1 MHIKARLFKLI
12 SNDPGTRYA
21 RKVVNGEIIAGKK
34 VITACNRHLRDLE
47 NDKLDYIY
55 LPERAEIAV
64 KFMEILPDI
73 STGKPVKLAEF
84 QLFIVYSLFG
94 WYRKDNNALRR
105 FNKALISMA
114 RKNGKSAL
122 ISGIAIFEFLAGK
135 YPLQNRQI
143 YCTAQSREQ
152 ASIVFNMV
160 VQRLDGLL
168 AQSEAIRK
176 SVRKVRNEINHNPSY
191 SVLKPL
197 SKETGNING
206 LAPTLS
212 ILDEYGASRDNSMM
226 EVLESG
232 TILQPNVLTLII
244 STAYFDLNSPM
255 YTQEYKY
262 GEKIL
267 NGDAEDD
274 NYFVLVYEQDDEE
287 EIYNE
292 SMWIKSNPLLEVT
305 SIKETLIR
313 NLRKRFKESV
323 AKNDLLGLIVK
334 NFNMWK
340 QAAEN
345 SFLPIKEWQACE
357 TEPINIYGRDVF
369 FGLDLSRTDDITA
382 LYYIIPL
389 ENAKFYIDG
398 HSFIATVGG
407 LEAKSQRDKIDYE
420 MLIQRGYATKTNLNS
435 GFINID
441 QVLDYA
447 VKLITDNNL
456 NVQAFCYDSWNIANF
471 LSEWEKLYPDMDIPF
486 IEVRQD
492 YKNLSEPI
500 KQFRFGV
507 YERKILHS
515 NNPLLNIAVN
525 NAIVKYDNNANV
537 MLDKKKNREK
547 IDPIVATITAF
558 AEAKDYEYQDMD
570 IRQIEAYIL
579 SDDFGF

>member
-1 MHIKARLFKLI
+1 MSF
-12 SNDPGTRYA
+12 NDPGTKYA
-21 RKVVNGEIIAGKK
+21 RKVVNGEITAGKK
-34 VITACNRHLRDLE
+34 VIKACKRHLRDLE
-47 NDKLDYIY
+47 NDKLNYVY

-73 STGKPVKLAEF
+73 STGKSVKLAEF

-168 AQSEAIRK
+168 AQSKAINK
-176 SVRKVRNEINHNPSY
+176 SVRKVRNEINHKPSY
-191 SVLKPL
+191 SILKPL
-197 SKETGNING
+197 SKDTGNING
-206 LAPTLS
+206 FAPTLS
-212 ILDEYGASRDNSMM
+212 ILDEYGASKDNSMM

-232 TILQPNVLTLII
+232 AILQPNMLTIII

-267 NGDAEDD
+267 NGDEEDD

-287 EIYNE
+287 EIYDE
-292 SMWIKSNPLLEVT
+292 SMWIKSNPLLEVEA
-305 SIKETLIR
+305 IRETLTR

-345 SFLPIKEWQACE
+345 SFLPVKEWRACE

-420 MLIQRGYATKTNLNS
+420 MLIQRGYASKTNLKS
-435 GFINID
+435 GFININ

-456 NVQAFCYDSWNIANF
+456 NVQAFCYDGWNIANF
-471 LSEWEKLYPDMDIPF
+471 LSEWEKHYPDLEVPF
-486 IEVRQD
+486 IEVPQD

-547 IDPIVATITAF
+547 IDPIVAVVTGF
-558 AEAKDYEYQDMD
+558 AEAKDYEYQGMD
-570 IRQIEAYIL
+570 IKQIEAYIL

>member
-1 MHIKARLFKLI
+1 MMTF
-12 SNDPGTRYA
+12 NDLGTQYA
-21 RKVVNGEIIAGKK
+21 KKVVNGEIIVGKK
-34 VITACNRHLRDLE
+34 VIKACKRHLKDIE
-47 NDKLDYIY
+47 NDKLEYVY

-176 SVRKVRNEINHNPSY
+176 SVRKVRNEINHKPSY
-191 SVLKPL
+191 SILKPL
-197 SKETGNING
+197 SKDTGNING
-206 LAPTLS
+206 FAPTVS
-212 ILDEYGASRDNSMM
+212 ILDEYGASKDNSMM

-232 TILQPNVLTLII
+232 AILQPNMLTIII

-267 NGDAEDD
+267 NGDEEDD

-287 EIYNE
+287 EIYDE
-292 SMWIKSNPLLEVT
+292 SMWIKSNPLLEVE

-313 NLRKRFKESV
+313 NLRKRFKEAV

-345 SFLPIKEWQACE
+345 SFLPVKEWRACE
-357 TEPINIYGRDVF
+357 TEPINKYGRDVF
-369 FGLDLSRTDDITA
+369 LGLDLSRTDDLTA
-382 LYYIIPL
+382 LYEIYPI
-389 ENAKFYIDG
+389 ENQKFWIDG
-398 HSFIATVGG
+398 HSFVATVGG
-407 LEAKSQRDKIDYE
+407 LEAKTKRDKIDYE
-420 MLIQRGYATKTNLNS
+420 MLIEKGYATKTDLKS
-435 GFINID
+435 GFINIT
-441 QVLDYA
+441 QIVHYA
-447 VKLITDNNL
+447 ADLIIRYNL
-456 NVQAFCYDSWNIANF
+456 SVQAFCYDSWHIANF
-471 LSEWEKLYPDMDIPF
+471 ISEWEKNYPDLEIPF
-486 IEVRQD
+486 IEVPQN
-492 YKNLSEPI
+492 YKFLSEPI
-500 KQFRFGV
+500 KQFRMGV

-525 NAIVKYDNNANV
+525 NAVIKYDNNRNM
-537 MLDKKKNREK
+537 MLDKQKNREK
-547 IDPIVATITAF
+547 IDPIVATITGF
-558 AEAKDYEYQDMD
+558 SEAKDYEYQGMD
-570 IRQIEAYIL
+570 IKQIEAYIL

>member
-1 MHIKARLFKLI
+1 MF
-12 SNDPGTRYA
+12 NDPGTQYA
-21 RKVVNGEIIAGKK
+21 RKVVNGDIIAGKK
-34 VITACNRHLRDLE
+34 VIKACQRHLDDLE
-47 NDKLDYIY
+47 KDNFNYIY
-55 LPERAEIAV
+55 LPERAKIAV

-73 STGKPVKLAEF
+73 STGELVPLAEF
-84 QLFIVYSLFG
+84 QKFIVYSLFG
-94 WYRKDNNALRR
+94 WYHKEDNNLRR

-135 YPLQNRQI
+135 YPIQNRQI

-168 AQSEAIRK
+168 AKSEAIRND
-176 SVRKVRNEINHNPSY
+176 VRKVRNEINQKSSY

-197 SKETGNING
+197 SKDTGNING

-212 ILDEYGASRDNSMM
+212 ILDEYGASNTNEMM

-232 TILQPNVLTLII
+232 AMLQPNMLTLII

-255 YTQEYKY
+255 YAQEYKH

-267 NGDAEDD
+267 NKEVDQDS
-274 NYFVLVYEQDDEE
+274 YFVLVYEQDDEK

-292 SMWIKSNPLLEVT
+292 ELWIKSNPLLEVD
-305 SIKETLIR
+305 SIKEVLMR
-313 NLRKRFKESV
+313 NLRERFNEMV

-334 NFNMWK
+334 NFNIWK
-340 QAAEN
+340 QGSEN
-345 SFLPIKEWQACE
+345 SFIPAKEWQACE
-357 TEPINIYGRDVF
+357 SEPIDIYGRDVF
-369 FGLDLSRTDDITA
+369 LGLDLSRTGDLTA
-382 LYYIIPL
+382 LYFIYPL
-389 ENAKFYIDG
+389 KDNKFYVDG
-398 HSFIATVGG
+398 HSFVATVEG

-420 MLIQRGYATKTNLNS
+420 LLINKGYATKTNLKS

-441 QVLDYA
+441 QVVDYA
-447 VKLITDNNL
+447 ADMITKNNL
-456 NVQAFCYDSWNIANF
+456 NVQAFCYDSWHIANF
-471 LSEWEKLYPDMDIPF
+471 LSEWEKKHYELDVPF
-486 IEVRQD
+486 IEVPQN
-492 YKNLSEPI
+492 YKYLSEAI
-500 KQFRFGV
+500 KQFRFNV
-507 YERKILHS
+507 YERKIQHN

-525 NAIVKYDNNANV
+525 NAVIKYDNNANM
-537 MLDKKKNREK
+537 MLDKQKAREK

-558 AEAKDYEYQDMD
+558 SEAKDYEYQGMD
-570 IRQIEAYIL
+570 IKQIEEYIL

>member
-1 MHIKARLFKLI
+1 MTF
-12 SNDPGTRYA
+12 NDPGTQYA

-34 VITACNRHLRDLE
+34 VIKACKRHLRDLE

-152 ASIVFNMV
+152 ASIVFSMV

-197 SKETGNING
+197 SKDTGNING

-212 ILDEYGASRDNSMM
+212 ILDEYGASKDNSMM

-232 TILQPNVLTLII
+232 SMLQPNMLTLII

-255 YTQEYKY
+255 YVQEYKY

-267 NGDAEDD
+267 NGDEEDD

-287 EIYNE
+287 EIYDE
-292 SMWIKSNPLLEVT
+292 SMWIKSNPLIEVE

-313 NLRKRFKESV
+313 NLRKRFKEAV

-345 SFLPIKEWQACE
+345 SFLPVKEWRACE
-357 TEPINIYGRDVF
+357 TEPINKYGRDVF
-369 FGLDLSRTDDITA
+369 LGLDLSRTEDLTA
-382 LYYIIPL
+382 LYEIYPI
-389 ENAKFYIDG
+389 ENQKFWIDG
-398 HSFIATVGG
+398 HSFVATVGG
-407 LEAKSQRDKIDYE
+407 IEAKTKRDKIDYE
-420 MLIQRGYATKTNLNS
+420 MLIEKGYASKTDLKS
-435 GFINID
+435 GFINIT
-441 QVLDYA
+441 QIVHYA
-447 VKLITDNNL
+447 ADLITRYNL
-456 NVQAFCYDSWNIANF
+456 SVQAFCYDGWHIANF
-471 LSEWEKLYPDMDIPF
+471 ISEWEKNYPDLEIPF
-486 IEVRQD
+486 IEVPQN
-492 YKNLSEPI
+492 YKFLSEPI
-500 KQFRFGV
+500 KQFRMGV

-525 NAIVKYDNNANV
+525 NAVIKYDNNRNM
-537 MLDKKKNREK
+537 MLDKQKNREK
-547 IDPIVATITAF
+547 IDPIVAVITGF
-558 AEAKDYEYQDMD
+558 AEAKDYEYQGMD
-570 IRQIEAYIL
+570 IKQIEAYIL

>member
-1 MHIKARLFKLI
+1 MF
-12 SNDPGTRYA
+12 NDPGTQYA
-21 RKVVNGEIIAGKK
+21 RKVVNGEILAGKK
-34 VITACNRHLRDLE
+34 VMKACKRHLNDLE
-47 NDKLDYIY
+47 NENLNYVY

-73 STGKPVKLAEF
+73 STGKPVKLAQF
-84 QLFIVYSLFG
+84 QKFIVYSLFG
-94 WYRKDNNALRR
+94 WYRKDNNDLRR

-135 YPLQNRQI
+135 HPIQNRQI

-168 AQSEAIRK
+168 AQSEQIRN

-197 SKETGNING
+197 SKETGGING

-212 ILDEYGASRDNSMM
+212 ILDEYGASKDNSMM

-232 TILQPNVLTLII
+232 SMLQPNMLTLII

-267 NGDAEDD
+267 NGDTENE
-274 NYFVLVYEQDDEE
+274 NYFILVYEQDDEE

-292 SMWIKSNPLLEVT
+292 EKWIKSNPLLEVEA
-305 SIKETLIR
+305 IKETLIR
-313 NLRKRFKESV
+313 NLRKRVSESI

-340 QAAEN
+340 QGAEN
-345 SFLPIKEWQACE
+345 SFLPVKEWQACE
-357 TEPINIYGRDVF
+357 TDPINIYGRDIF
-369 FGLDLSRTDDITA
+369 LGLDLSRIDDITA
-382 LYYIIPL
+382 LYYVIPL
-389 ENAKFYIDG
+389 ENDKFYIDG
-398 HSFIATVGG
+398 HSFIATAGG
-407 LEAKSQRDKIDYE
+407 LEAKSRRDKIDYE
-420 MLIQRGYATKTNLNS
+420 MLIERGYATQTNLKS
-435 GFINID
+435 GFININ
-441 QVLDYA
+441 QVVDYA
-447 VKLITDNNL
+447 ARLITENNL
-456 NVQAFCYDSWNIANF
+456 NVQAFCYDSWHIANF
-471 LSEWEKLYPDMDIPF
+471 LGEWEKYYPDLDIPF
-486 IEVRQD
+486 IEVPQN
-492 YKNLSEPI
+492 YKYLSEPI

-507 YERKILHS
+507 YERKILHT

-525 NAIVKYDNNANV
+525 NAVMKYDNNANI
-537 MLDKKKNREK
+537 MLDKQKNREK
-547 IDPIVATITAF
+547 IDPIVATITGF
-558 AEAKDYEYQDMD
+558 SEARNYEYQGMD
-570 IRQIEAYIL
+570 IKQIEAYIL

>member
-1 MHIKARLFKLI
+1 MF
-12 SNDPGTRYA
+12 NDPGTQYA
-21 RKVVNGEIIAGKK
+21 RRVVNGDIIAGKK
-34 VITACNRHLRDLE
+34 VIKACKRHLNDLE
-47 NDKLDYIY
+47 KENFDYVY

-73 STGKPVKLAEF
+73 STGKPVKLAQF
-84 QLFIVYSLFG
+84 QKFIVYSLFG
-94 WYRKDNNALRR
+94 WYRKDNNDLRR

-135 YPLQNRQI
+135 HPIQNRQI

-168 AQSEAIRK
+168 AQSEQIRN

-197 SKETGNING
+197 SKETGGING
-206 LAPTLS
+206 FAPTLS
-212 ILDEYGASRDNSMM
+212 ILDEYGASKDNSMM

-232 TILQPNVLTLII
+232 VILQPNALTLII

-255 YTQEYKY
+255 YTEEYIH

-267 NGDAEDD
+267 NEKIVDD
-274 NYFVLVYEQDDEE
+274 NYFVLVYEQDDED
-287 EIYNE
+287 EIYDQGL
-292 SMWIKSNPLLEVT
+292 WIKSNPLIEVE

-313 NLRKRFKESV
+313 NLKRKLNEAV
-323 AKNDLLGLIVK
+323 EKNSLLGTIVK

-340 QAAEN
+340 QGAEN
-345 SFLPIKEWQACE
+345 SFLPDKEWRACE
-357 TEPINIYGRDVF
+357 TDPINIYGRDAF
-369 FGLDLSRTDDITA
+369 LGLDLSRIGDLTA
-382 LYYIIPL
+382 LYFIYPL
-389 ENAKFYIDG
+389 ENQKFYVDG
-398 HSFIATVGG
+398 HSFVATVEG
-407 LEAKSQRDKIDYE
+407 LEAKSKRDKIDYQ
-420 MLIQRGYATKTNLNS
+420 MLISKGYATQTNLQS
-435 GFINID
+435 GFINVD
-441 QVLDYA
+441 QVIEYA
-447 VKLITDNNL
+447 AHMIINYNL
-456 NVQAFCYDSWNIANF
+456 NVQAFCYDSWHIANF
-471 LSEWEKLYPDMDIPF
+471 LSEWEKRYSDLDIPF
-486 IEVRQD
+486 IEVPQN
-492 YKNLSEPI
+492 YKYLSEPI
-500 KQFRFGV
+500 KQFRLGV

-525 NAIVKYDNNANV
+525 NAIMKYDNNANI
-537 MLDKKKNREK
+537 MLDKQKNREK

-558 AEAKDYEYQDMD
+558 AEAKDYEYQGMD
-570 IRQIEAYIL
+570 IKQIEAYIL

>member
-1 MHIKARLFKLI
+1 MKKF
-12 SNDPGTRYA
+12 NDPGTQYA
-21 RKVVNGEIIAGKK
+21 RKVINGEIVACEK
-34 VITACNRHLRDLE
+34 VKQACQRHLDDIE
-47 NDKLDYIY
+47 KKDFNYVYI
-55 LPERAEIAV
+55 PERAEIAV

-73 STGKPVKLAEF
+73 STGKPVRLAQF
-84 QLFIVYSLFG
+84 QLFIIYSLFG
-94 WYRKDNNALRR
+94 WYRKDKNELRR
-105 FNKALISMA
+105 FNKALISMS

-197 SKETGNING
+197 SKDTGNING

-212 ILDEYGASRDNSMM
+212 ILDEYGASKDNSMM

-232 TILQPNVLTLII
+232 SMLQPNMLTLII

-255 YTQEYKY
+255 YAQEYKY

-267 NGDAEDD
+267 NGDEKDD

-287 EIYNE
+287 EIYDE
-292 SMWIKSNPLLEVT
+292 SMWIKSNPLLEVE

-313 NLRKRFKESV
+313 NLRKRFKEAV

-345 SFLPIKEWQACE
+345 SFLPVKEWRACE
-357 TEPINIYGRDVF
+357 TEPINKYGRDVF
-369 FGLDLSRTDDITA
+369 LGLDLSRTDDLTA
-382 LYYIIPL
+382 LYEIYPI
-389 ENAKFYIDG
+389 ENQKFWIDG
-398 HSFIATVGG
+398 HSFVATVGG
-407 LEAKSQRDKIDYE
+407 LEAKAKRDKIDYE
-420 MLIQRGYATKTNLNS
+420 MLIEKGYATKTDLKS
-435 GFINID
+435 GFINIT
-441 QVLDYA
+441 QIVHYA
-447 VKLITDNNL
+447 ADLITRYNL
-456 NVQAFCYDSWNIANF
+456 SVQAFCYDSWHIANF
-471 LSEWEKLYPDMDIPF
+471 ISEWEKNYPDLEMPF
-486 IEVRQD
+486 IEVPQN
-492 YKNLSEPI
+492 YKFLSEPI
-500 KQFRFGV
+500 KQFRMGV

-525 NAIVKYDNNANV
+525 NAVIKYDNNRNM
-537 MLDKKKNREK
+537 MLDKQKNREK
-547 IDPIVATITAF
+547 IDPIVAVITGF
-558 AEAKDYEYQDMD
+558 AEAKDYEYQGMD
-570 IRQIEAYIL
+570 IKQIEAYIL

>member
-1 MHIKARLFKLI
+1 MF
-12 SNDPGTRYA
+12 NDPGTQYA
-21 RKVVNGEIIAGKK
+21 QKVVNGDIIAGKK
-34 VITACNRHLRDLE
+34 VIKACQRHLDDLE
-47 NDKLDYIY
+47 KENFNYVY

-73 STGKPVKLAEF
+73 STGEVVPLAEF
-84 QLFIVYSLFG
+84 QKFIVYSLFG
-94 WYRKDNNALRR
+94 WYHKEDTNLRR

-135 YPLQNRQI
+135 YPIHNRQI

-168 AQSEAIRK
+168 AKSEAIRND
-176 SVRKVRNEINHNPSY
+176 VRKVRNEINQKSSY

-197 SKETGNING
+197 SKDTGNING

-212 ILDEYGASRDNSMM
+212 ILDEYGASNTNEMM

-232 TILQPNVLTLII
+232 AMLQPNMLTLII

-255 YTQEYKY
+255 YAQEYKH

-267 NGDAEDD
+267 NKEVDQD
-274 NYFVLVYEQDDEE
+274 NYFVLVYEQDDEK

-292 SMWIKSNPLLEVT
+292 DLWIKSNPLLEVE
-305 SIKETLIR
+305 SIKETLMR
-313 NLRKRFKESV
+313 NLKERFNEMV

-334 NFNMWK
+334 NFNIWK
-340 QAAEN
+340 QGSEN

-357 TEPINIYGRDVF
+357 AEPINIYGRDVF
-369 FGLDLSRTDDITA
+369 LGLDLSRTGDLTA
-382 LYYIIPL
+382 LYGIYPL
-389 ENAKFYIDG
+389 KENKFYIDG
-398 HSFIATVGG
+398 HSFVATVEG

-420 MLIQRGYATKTNLNS
+420 MLINRGYATKTDLKS
-435 GFINID
+435 GFINIT
-441 QVLDYA
+441 QVVHYA
-447 VKLITDNNL
+447 ANLIIKNNL
-456 NVQAFCYDSWNIANF
+456 NVQAFCYDSWHIANF
-471 LSEWEKLYPDMDIPF
+471 ISEWEKHYPDLDIPF
-486 IEVRQD
+486 VEVPQN
-492 YKNLSEPI
+492 YKYLSEPI
-500 KQFRFGV
+500 KQFRFNV

-525 NAIVKYDNNANV
+525 NAVIKYDNNANM
-537 MLDKKKNREK
+537 MLDKQKNREK
-547 IDPIVATITAF
+547 IDPIVAVITGF
-558 AEAKDYEYQDMD
+558 SEAKDYEYQGMD
-570 IRQIEAYIL
+570 IKQIEEYIL